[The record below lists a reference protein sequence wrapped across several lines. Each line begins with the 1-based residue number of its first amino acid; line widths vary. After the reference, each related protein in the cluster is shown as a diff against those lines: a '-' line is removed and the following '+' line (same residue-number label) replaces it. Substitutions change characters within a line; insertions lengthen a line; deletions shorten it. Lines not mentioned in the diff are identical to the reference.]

1 MDELFYCNCGNKGPD
16 GAECPECH
24 SHFALESYKSVGS
37 GIFHLFTVL
46 IGGFLGLILG
56 FLLLYMATIVID
68 IRGITSILGTIALAC
83 PIIGLVLGHK
93 YHKRVERKERQ
104 TF

>member
-1 MDELFYCNCGNKGPD
+1 MDELFYCKCGNKGPD
-16 GAECPECH
+16 GAECLECH

-56 FLLLYMATIVID
+56 VFLLVSVLYISIPGIRTVI
-68 IRGITSILGTIALAC
+68 GTVAFAC
-83 PIIGLVLGHK
+83 PIIGLVLGNK